1 MKGKTKWSLL
11 LVLMFVMSIFLS
23 ACGGNNTG
31 SSKSNGNGGSGNG
44 KTKSGNSQMA
54 KDQTLNINIAQE
66 PPSLDPAQ
74 ATDSTSFTVLKSVFS
89 GLMRIGK
96 DGKPAMDIAKSVNT
110 SSDGKTWTIKLRDAK
125 WSNGDPVTAQDFV
138 YEWKHVLNPKT
149 GAAYAYQMYPIKNAQ
164 KINDPKS
171 KMSVDKLGVQAVDSH
186 TLKIQLNRATPYFK
200 QLLAFPTFY
209 PVDMKVVKA
218 NPKWASDAGQNY
230 VTNGPFT
237 LSKWDHKNEITLK
250 KNSKYWNASKV
261 HLDTIKMEMVNDS
274 NTELTQYKS
283 GQLDWAGSPTGNLPL
298 AAIPSLKSS
307 GKLHIK
313 PIAGVYYYAFNVKD
327 PIFKDKNMRYAF
339 SLAIDRSSIVKN
351 VTKGGQIPAMAL
363 VPPSMWSSNKKGYF
377 KDNNVAKA
385 KQYLKKGLK
394 DLGYKSASQLPA
406 ITLSYNTSDAH
417 KAIAVAIQNMWKQNL
432 GVNVKLYNA
441 EWKVYLDRMQ
451 KGNFQI
457 GRMGW
462 LGDFNDPINFLEIFK
477 SVGGNNY
484 TNWSSKQ
491 YASLLNKSYTESG
504 SQRTQTMKKAEKL
517 FMNDMPIAPIYFYT
531 NTWLQK
537 PYVKGVVLDG
547 LGSVDYT
554 WAYIAKH

>member
-23 ACGGNNTG
+23 ACGGNGGG
-31 SSKSNGNGGSGNG
+31 SSKGNGS
-44 KTKSGNSQMA
+44 KSGKGNTSGSSQMA
-54 KDQTLNINIAQE
+54 KTQTLNINIAQE
-66 PPSLDPAQ
+66 PPSLDPSQ

-96 DGKPAMDIAKSVNT
+96 GGKPVNDIAKSVST
-110 SSDGKTWTIKLRDAK
+110 SSDGKTWTIKLRNAK

-149 GAAYAYQMYPIKNAQ
+149 GAAYAYQMYPIKNAA

-171 KMSVDKLGVQAVDSH
+171 HMSVDKLGVKAVDSH
-186 TLKIQLNRATPYFK
+186 TLKIQLERPTPYFK

-209 PVDMKVVKA
+209 PVDPKVVKA

-230 VTNGPFT
+230 VTDGPFT
-237 LSKWDHKNEITLK
+237 LNKWQHKNQVVLK
-250 KNSKYWNASKV
+250 KNPKYWNASKV
-261 HLDTIKMEMVNDS
+261 HLQTINMEMVNDS

-283 GQLDWAGSPTGNLPL
+283 GQLDWAGSPTGNIPL

-339 SLAIDRSSIVKN
+339 SLAIDRNSIVKN

-363 VPPSMWSSNKKGYF
+363 VPPSMWPSNKKGYF
-377 KDNNVAKA
+377 KDNNLAKA

-394 DLGYKSASQLPA
+394 DLGYSSVSQLPP

-477 SVGGNNY
+477 TVGGNNY
-484 TNWSSKQ
+484 TNWHNAQYKQ
-491 YASLLNKSYTESG
+491 LLDKSYTESG
-504 SQRTQTMKKAEKL
+504 SQRTATMKKAEKI
-517 FMNDMPIAPIYFYT
+517 FMKDMPIAPIYFYT
-531 NTWLQK
+531 NVWLQK